1 MLEADREDGSQPAQK
16 RHGARG
22 MQVNGIHQ
30 AVTGIIVGGEVGRDI
45 QGEGHRIDKGI
56 QGAAV
61 QVGDHCRGI
70 VEKRPVGEGA
80 ARPSVGGLAAPAG
93 PDVGHEADREVKGFT
108 RGNVRR
114 FGEAREVDKDILAKG
129 IGGRVARHGVGRGER
144 VGIVVPCGVREA
156 DLREG
161 LEAGGQFAVDRN
173 PEGPAQRRAAERG
186 IEAAVKGWR
195 RVKVQATSVGDQR
208 SGEVCPGPGAGRNV
222 RPGRVERGTVLEE
235 ERGVARIGVTVER
248 SGIQDDIGRGPG
260 IRGSGRPA
268 AARRAVGDIGHD
280 PGVIVP
286 DVETVADRER
296 NAVLVIGRQHHVG
309 LGAEGKAQCGVAAP
323 GAGGTFE
330 DVAIGHRDSATRVVF
345 LEDDVDHPTGGGA
358 AVNRGRA
365 ARQDDDLFN
374 RAERNRIEVHLT
386 EGAPVLRR
394 RRPAAVDQDERAG
407 AAHAAQ
413 VDVADEVAVA
423 AGHRLDDALRRT
435 GGVHRELL
443 LQERVHVDRIDL
455 LDGLTLKN
463 VIGLHV
469 IDRARNIDVAVG
481 VRLVGGD
488 DELGQLLHTLVV
500 RFFRRGLFH
509 RRLGRDG
516 RGGRGLCEGAR
527 AGREGEET
535 NGAQAEGRDRAQ
547 GA

>member
-1 MLEADREDGSQPAQK
+1 M
-16 RHGARG
+16 
-22 MQVNGIHQ
+22 
-30 AVTGIIVGGEVGRDI
+30 
-45 QGEGHRIDKGI
+45 
-56 QGAAV
+56 
-61 QVGDHCRGI
+61 
-70 VEKRPVGEGA
+70 
-80 ARPSVGGLAAPAG
+80 
-93 PDVGHEADREVKGFT
+93 
-108 RGNVRR
+108 
-114 FGEAREVDKDILAKG
+114 
-129 IGGRVARHGVGRGER
+129 
-144 VGIVVPCGVREA
+144 
-156 DLREG
+156 
-161 LEAGGQFAVDRN
+161 
-173 PEGPAQRRAAERG
+173 
-186 IEAAVKGWR
+186 
-195 RVKVQATSVGDQR
+195 
-208 SGEVCPGPGAGRNV
+208 
-222 RPGRVERGTVLEE
+222 
-235 ERGVARIGVTVER
+235 
-248 SGIQDDIGRGPG
+248 
-260 IRGSGRPA
+260 
-268 AARRAVGDIGHD
+268 
-280 PGVIVP
+280 
-286 DVETVADRER
+286 
-296 NAVLVIGRQHHVG
+296 G

-330 DVAIGHRDSATRVVF
+330 DVTIGHRDSATRVVF

-374 RAERNRIEVHLT
+374 RAERNRIEVHLP

-394 RRPAAVDQDERAG
+394 CRPAAVDQDERAG

-455 LDGLTLKN
+455 LDSLTLKN
-463 VIGLHV
+463 VIRLHV

-488 DELGQLLHTLVV
+488 DELGQLLHPLFV
-500 RFFRRGLFH
+500 RFFRRWLFY
-509 RRLGRDG
+509 RRLGRDRGDRDRDRDG

-547 GA
+547 GAGAEELRRHDGQARHRWCRVRRTCGVDHLCIHGAGRKLGCC